1 MDKYIKIAIYVAV
14 LFLVSIW
21 LSSVV
26 KSCNSSST
34 DVTEAVSDA
43 NAEMTDEFEEDF
55 FEENLGDSE
64 EEYESDMGGGA
75 VPNDEDYD
83 ATDFDTDY
91 SEVDEA
97 LESKT
102 NSTRSS
108 NSTRS
113 TTYETKSSSTGG
125 RYMVLAGSYL
135 IKDNARSMVNKLD
148 NIGYDN
154 AEIVVFNMSQ
164 YHSVCAARLMD
175 YNEAIRLSNDLK
187 RRGIDSYVHTKH

>member
-14 LFLVSIW
+14 LFFVSIW

-26 KSCNSSST
+26 KSCNGSNT
-34 DVTEAVSDA
+34 DLTEAVTDA
-43 NAEMTDEFEEDF
+43 NSEVSTEFEEDF
-55 FEENLGDSE
+55 FEENLGEDT

-75 VPNDEDYD
+75 VPSDEDYN

-91 SEVDEA
+91 TEVDEA
-97 LESKT
+97 LENKT
-102 NSTRSS
+102 TQSRTITTTSS
-108 NSTRS
+108 
-113 TTYETKSSSTGG
+113 YDTKSNSTGG